1 MIYMVLFDK
10 LCSYDF
16 VDVALCSILEAIWKS
31 GLYQIVFTY
40 DINCKYWI
48 NLSNCISAQNDVQTA
63 PLSVDY
69 QTALQNPQ
77 MFLAKVNTWHL
88 GAHIDGCADEH
99 SLRITNN
106 VGTFSG
112 EQVEHP
118 WSQLDSLRWSTRE
131 MDAGHWQDVI
141 STHMNNWNFDKLEN
155 IGK

>member
-40 DINCKYWI
+40 DINCKYRI
-48 NLSNCISAQNDVQTA
+48 NLSNRISAQNDVQTA

-88 GAHIDGCADEH
+88 GAHIDECTDEH

-118 WSQLDSLRWSTRE
+118 WS
-131 MDAGHWQDVI
+131 
-141 STHMNNWNFDKLEN
+141 
-155 IGK
+155 